1 MNIPIVFE
9 DDYLLV
15 VDKPIGVAV
24 NRSENEKRETL
35 QDWADKKYQ
44 ISKIKNQKY
53 LENDFVKR
61 SGIVHRLD
69 KDTSGLLIIAK
80 NPSVFLKLQQLF
92 ALHEVDK
99 KYYALVHGKV
109 TSRDGEINLPVGRLP
124 WNRRKFGVI
133 PEGRTAVTRYKV
145 LEHYEEYSFL
155 DINPLTGR
163 THQIRIHF
171 KSLGHSLVGDR
182 LYAGNKVYEK
192 DMSFC
197 ERLFLQAYFL
207 SFIHPETGIK
217 VEYKIELDRELREVL
232 SKLKCQI

>member
-35 QDWADKKYQ
+35 QDWAEENLKSQ
-44 ISKIKNQKY
+44 ISNLKSNEDY
-53 LENDFVKR
+53 YKR
-61 SGIVHRLD
+61 AGIVHRLD

-92 ALHEVDK
+92 ASHEVDK

>member
-35 QDWADKKYQ
+35 QDWADDKIKDQ
-44 ISKIKNQKY
+44 RSKIKDQ
-53 LENDFVKR
+53 ENDFYR
-61 SGIVHRLD
+61 RAGIVHRLD

-207 SFIHPETGIK
+207 SFIHPETGKK
-217 VEYKIELDRELREVL
+217 VEYKIELDRELRKVL